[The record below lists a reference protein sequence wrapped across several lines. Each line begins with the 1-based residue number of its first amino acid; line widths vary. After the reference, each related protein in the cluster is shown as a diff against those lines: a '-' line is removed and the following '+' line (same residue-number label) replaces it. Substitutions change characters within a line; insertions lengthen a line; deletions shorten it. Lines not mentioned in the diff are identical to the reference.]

1 MKNRIEPP
9 ILLSRLLVF
18 VLAVSVVVLFA
29 LGITLKNMFPLNRP
43 QIFFLTSQLRDNI
56 EVRLIEMPTEDQYAD
71 RYVRAFIREYIRARN
86 EIFPDSKI
94 MNRKWNAKDGLVKT
108 WSNDAVYKDFSTAS
122 IVDSIRRHG
131 VQNLSMTCTVDFINS
146 ESIKYLQQENL
157 YQIKLRYS
165 CANNAGPLSTK
176 DYTIALRLVSGD
188 TEKIKWTARVENP
201 LGLRV
206 SDYRITEG
214 GLDPLNSFVINK

>member
-18 VLAVSVVVLFA
+18 VLAMSVVVLFA

-43 QIFFLTSQLRDNI
+43 QIFFLTAQLRDNV
-56 EVRLIEMPTEDQYAD
+56 EVRIIEMPTDDAYAD

-86 EIFPDSKI
+86 EILPESKI
-94 MNRKWNAKDGLVKT
+94 MNKKWNAKDGLVKI
-108 WSNDAVYKDFSTAS
+108 WSTDDVYKTFSGTS
-122 IVDSIRRHG
+122 TVNSIRRHG
-131 VQNLSMTCTVDFINS
+131 VQNLALSCTVDFINS
-146 ESIKYLQQENL
+146 EPIKYLKQEQL
-157 YQIKLRYS
+157 YQIKLRYN

-188 TEKIKWTARVENP
+188 IEKIKWTDRIENP

-206 SDYRITEG
+206 SEYKITDG
-214 GLDPLNSFVINK
+214 GLDPLDSFVINK